1 MDNKNDVCITTGPI
15 YSNKA
20 NVPTPKTNIKGVNPS
35 LFVSNEKV
43 KAAKKNISPGST
55 EPRIK

>member
-20 NVPTPKTNIKGVNPS
+20 NVPTPKTNIKAIS
-35 LFVSNEKV
+35 LVLLSSLSLS
-43 KAAKKNISPGST
+43 AALK
-55 EPRIK
+55 IK